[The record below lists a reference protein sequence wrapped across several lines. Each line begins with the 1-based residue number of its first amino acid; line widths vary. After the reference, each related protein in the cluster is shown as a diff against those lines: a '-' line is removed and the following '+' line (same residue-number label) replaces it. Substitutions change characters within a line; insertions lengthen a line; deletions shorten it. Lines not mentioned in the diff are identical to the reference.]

1 MILINFLKKNKWNI
15 IEVLIFFIICVY
27 CAYNKNIIAS
37 TSSLLC
43 AILWLISCLKKQCFF
58 LEGIA
63 IILYAIF
70 ILIIRIDLWPG
81 ALACIVIGLVILFF
95 YLKKLKKQ

>member
-1 MILINFLKKNKWNI
+1 M
-15 IEVLIFFIICVY
+15 
-27 CAYNKNIIAS
+27 AS
-37 TSSLLC
+37 DSLLG
-43 AILWLISCLKKQCFF
+43 AIIWLISCLNKKYSY
-58 LEGIA
+58 LAGIA

-81 ALACIVIGLVILFF
+81 ALACIVIGLFILFF